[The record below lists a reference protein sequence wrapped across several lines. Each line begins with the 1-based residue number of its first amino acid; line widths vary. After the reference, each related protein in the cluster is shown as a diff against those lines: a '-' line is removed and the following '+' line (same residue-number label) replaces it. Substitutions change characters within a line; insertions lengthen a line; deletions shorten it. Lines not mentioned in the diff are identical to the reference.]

1 MVRWRRFGQASGYL
15 AFTAASLL
23 PLYFYSRSDRVPPS
37 DKALVSVLED
47 FAPERKREALV
58 RKQERLAGIVAISQP
73 GAAESLAESTAGA
86 ATKLAGDPQPAGNRF
101 AAALRRQDLDDL
113 LKAGA
118 SSMKRHYALTGPL
131 AEAEAAEAAAKAA
144 KATRAAEGGTAG
156 KGSAGGSAGGDS
168 GTGGAAK

>member
-1 MVRWRRFGQASGYL
+1 MPPPSIADSLPW
-15 AFTAASLL
+15 TAAC
-23 PLYFYSRSDRVPPS
+23 FCGTVQ
-37 DKALVSVLED
+37 ED

-73 GAAESLAESTAGA
+73 GAAESPAESSAGA
-86 ATKLAGDPQPAGNRF
+86 ATKLSGDPQPAGNRF

-156 KGSAGGSAGGDS
+156 KGSAGGSAGGDRS
-168 GTGGAAK
+168 TGGAAT